1 MSSPTPITPYLT
13 QPNQWLE
20 EAARAYDEAARALRG
35 ENART
40 NFVSANHGSTKPVPA
55 GSSPCNNGRQLG
67 LSFSSLKAKL
77 SKYLHSMMARNSE
90 NSIEGSSVLNVEQRA
105 DFSGNGKNKID
116 RKDKKENYKG
126 KIKRQMR
133 ETSESE
139 RPTYLLLLY
148 FIKRERFE
156 GGFHFRRKKDKS
168 WSIRVLKTHT
178 EH

>member
-1 MSSPTPITPYLT
+1 MGAQRSSGRWVVEINDSYQRARL
-13 QPNQWLE
+13 WLGTYDTHE

-90 NSIEGSSVLNVEQRA
+90 NVSLAN
-105 DFSGNGKNKID
+105 
-116 RKDKKENYKG
+116 
-126 KIKRQMR
+126 
-133 ETSESE
+133 
-139 RPTYLLLLY
+139 
-148 FIKRERFE
+148 
-156 GGFHFRRKKDKS
+156 
-168 WSIRVLKTHT
+168 
-178 EH
+178 